1 MPIEERIKRQFGCFD
16 KVFELKRQNLEMTDL
31 NKQEKLKDN
40 LFSIWLRIGVLDREI
55 NCLFFMLKREMVSI
69 IFSGCFLLK
78 IPIDKSFELFNK

>member
-40 LFSIWLRIGVLDREI
+40 LFQ
-55 NCLFFMLKREMVSI
+55 
-69 IFSGCFLLK
+69 
-78 IPIDKSFELFNK
+78 